1 MIGNEGCILTTSE
14 TISSIMLLISE
25 KIRTGKEKGRFLQ
38 LNADETEAADSK
50 LCLVKNAL

>member
-1 MIGNEGCILTTSE
+1 
-14 TISSIMLLISE
+14 MLLISE